1 MVVDEQLTNDK
12 LCWPLTP
19 MSDSSGSE
27 FEEQQLLVQYLA
39 LFTFAAGAAALA
51 YGLPLYDKI
60 PYHTSAFTGAD
71 WVRELLNG
79 HPERIR
85 NELGVHKHVFLG
97 LVAALERHGVTSSKN
112 VYIEEQLSIF
122 LYTCV
127 TGLSLRHVSE
137 RFQRANET
145 TSKFVLYFITVRTRI
160 TYNPQILCDDAH
172 LLLIS
177 TVLHSICSPTSCW
190 STYAT
195 HNSKQS

>member
-1 MVVDEQLTNDK
+1 MINNLIIGWVK
-12 LCWPLTP
+12 LRWTTTD

-27 FEEQQLLVQYLA
+27 HDSEEQRLLLQHLA

-51 YGLPLYDKI
+51 YGLPLYDKT
-60 PYHTSAFTGAD
+60 PYHTSALTGAG
-71 WVRELLNG
+71 WVCELLDG

-97 LVAALERHGVTSSKN
+97 LVAALEHCGLKSSRHVF
-112 VYIEEQLSIF
+112 IEEQLAIF

-145 TSKFVLYFITVRTRI
+145 TSKFVFHHDQELENNIV
-160 TYNPQILCDDAH
+160 
-172 LLLIS
+172 
-177 TVLHSICSPTSCW
+177 
-190 STYAT
+190 
-195 HNSKQS
+195 